1 MDEKELKTLWE
12 EIRRRDKNIVDLF
25 EEAELTRQRTRYK
38 MKSNVPVYD
47 AKREDQY
54 TEELSDWL
62 YKVSKYSI
70 FVRGYRLLT
79 EIGQLARNGFRLGD
93 KQ

>member
-12 EIRRRDKNIVDLF
+12 EIRKSDKDMIGLF
-25 EEAELTRQRTRYK
+25 EEVELTRQATRYK
-38 MKSNVPVYD
+38 MKSNIPVYD

-79 EIGQLARNGFRLGD
+79 EIGRSARNGFRLGD